1 MWRPKVINRYI
12 PTDNSS
18 DIDEGF
24 FYYKC
29 YSKAVFQ
36 RTFQW
41 KDTDRQDLI
50 SYQEDKDSK
59 ELHAHIKIGEDAS
72 NEHKSTIINLVKIY
86 WDFFARKDLGLISI
100 LVLSPFCVLLLNT
113 KLFHN
118 TILSLTLLFVHPLE
132 SVLRDLVQLQ
142 HPLVS

>member
-12 PTDNSS
+12 PINNLS

-29 YSKAVFQ
+29 YGKAVF
-36 RTFQW
+36 RPTFQW

-50 SYQEDKDSK
+50 FYQEDKDSE

-72 NEHKSTIINLVKIY
+72 NEYNSQEWNKTS
-86 WDFFARKDLGLISI
+86 
-100 LVLSPFCVLLLNT
+100 
-113 KLFHN
+113 
-118 TILSLTLLFVHPLE
+118 HP
-132 SVLRDLVQLQ
+132 
-142 HPLVS
+142 